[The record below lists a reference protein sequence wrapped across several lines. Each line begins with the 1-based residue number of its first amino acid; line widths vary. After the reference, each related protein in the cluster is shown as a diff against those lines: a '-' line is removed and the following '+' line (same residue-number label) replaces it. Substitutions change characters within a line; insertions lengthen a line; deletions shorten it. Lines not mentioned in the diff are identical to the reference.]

1 MTRRVLDCH
10 QPALPDAPR
19 PLRAARAPTPS
30 GGGFTAAVLTSL
42 VVVPL
47 VGARDPDTGLVAAL
61 LTAASLLLLHRRR
74 RGRVRWGGLAVLVA
88 LVEIVAPS
96 SVRSPLEPVLI
107 VAFCLCSMVWL
118 VQSMAADRVQPP
130 GERPPPGS
138 AERQAQLDLG
148 RAGERHVGSV
158 LASELPDDFV
168 LVNGL
173 KLRHAPGD
181 IDHLVIGPTGVF
193 LLETKTMAGQVVCNP
208 NGTWQRTRQGR
219 GGRYAA
225 YIGDPAAQVLR
236 NVHAVRRVLHGALP
250 WLFQGAPLWIEGLIV
265 FPHPKTELAATHSRV
280 PAVRLEEAARTI
292 CQHQARRRLGPGEV
306 DEVLD
311 SLLNGA
317 EGAPRLRTAQS
328 AQALIEVALALPV
341 VLLVLVGVV
350 GLSRLVQAQSGLV
363 TVVHEAARAGALGFG
378 PVDAE
383 QRAGQRGL
391 SARPARS
398 APDQLGRSDP
408 AVGRARR
415 MGRSVPQRPG
425 ATDSGCPMTRH
436 THPAQALVW
445 LTLMLPLFL
454 AMAGLAIDGAVL
466 LTARRELQS
475 VADGAARAG
484 ATEVDLGVLRAS
496 NGEAVRLDS
505 TRATARAAAYL
516 RDRLPREVQLQSEPT
531 TSVSTTSTGV
541 QVRISAEIGTAF
553 LRALHIDTFPVEAT
567 AAADVRHGI
576 QQAVP

>member
-1 MTRRVLDCH
+1 MTQRVLDCY
-10 QPALPDAPR
+10 QPAPPLPASPR
-19 PLRAARAPTPS
+19 PMRPAPAPAPS

-47 VGARDPDTGLVAAL
+47 VGARAPETALVAAGV
-61 LTAASLLLLHRRR
+61 TAIGVLLLHRRR

-107 VAFCLCSMVWL
+107 VAFCLCGVVWL
-118 VQSMAADRVQPP
+118 VQCLAADRVQPLD
-130 GERPPPGS
+130 ERPPPGS

-173 KLRHAPGD
+173 KLRHAAGD

-193 LLETKTMAGQVVCNP
+193 LLETKTMAGKVVCNP

-292 CQHQARRRLGPGEV
+292 CHHHARRRLEPGEV
-306 DEVLD
+306 DEVLA
-311 SLLNGA
+311 SLLDGA
-317 EGAPRLRTAQS
+317 DGAPLRTARS
-328 AQALIEVALALPV
+328 AQALVEVALVLPV
-341 VLLVLVGVV
+341 VLMVLVGVV

-363 TVVHEAARAGALGFG
+363 TVVHEAARAGALGFD

-383 QRAGQRGL
+383 QRGRQRADLVAGNVGLERGALTVVVDARRFGRDEGSVFASADYQLDLRDLPLIGWAGPLRL
-391 SARPARS
+391 SAEHVEWVDPFRS
-398 APDQLGRSDP
+398 
-408 AVGRARR
+408 
-415 MGRSVPQRPG
+415 
-425 ATDSGCPMTRH
+425 
-436 THPAQALVW
+436 
-445 LTLMLPLFL
+445 
-454 AMAGLAIDGAVL
+454 GLAP
-466 LTARRELQS
+466 LTQ
-475 VADGAARAG
+475 AG
-484 ATEVDLGVLRAS
+484 
-496 NGEAVRLDS
+496 
-505 TRATARAAAYL
+505 
-516 RDRLPREVQLQSEPT
+516 P
-531 TSVSTTSTGV
+531 
-541 QVRISAEIGTAF
+541 
-553 LRALHIDTFPVEAT
+553 
-567 AAADVRHGI
+567 
-576 QQAVP
+576 